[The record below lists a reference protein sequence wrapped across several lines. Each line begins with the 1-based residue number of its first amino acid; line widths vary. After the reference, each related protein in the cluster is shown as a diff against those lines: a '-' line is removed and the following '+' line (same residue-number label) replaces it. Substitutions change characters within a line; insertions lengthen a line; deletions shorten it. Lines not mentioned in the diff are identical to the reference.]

1 MKEITVRMTP
11 IKGVSMECDREQ
23 FALALKTWRIRN
35 GLTQEQA
42 GKRLGVS
49 RWTIM
54 AAEKSRNITWETTYR
69 LFAGLSKELEKE
81 TDNKR

>member
-1 MKEITVRMTP
+1 MKEITVRMHA

-35 GLTQEQA
+35 GMTQKQA
-42 GKRLGVS
+42 GDLLGVS

-54 AAEKSRNITWETTYR
+54 AAEGTKKITWETTYK
-69 LFAGLSKELEKE
+69 LFAGLSRELEKE
-81 TDNKR
+81 ADNKR

>member
-11 IKGVSMECDREQ
+11 IKGVAMDCDREQ

-42 GKRLGVS
+42 GVRLGVS
-49 RWTIM
+49 RWTII
-54 AAEKSRNITWETTYR
+54 AAEKSRTITWETTYK
-69 LFAGLSKELEKE
+69 LFAGLSKELEDERYRK
-81 TDNKR
+81 

>member
-1 MKEITVRMTP
+1 MKEITVRMHA

-35 GLTQEQA
+35 GMTQKEA
-42 GKRLGVS
+42 GAILGVS
-49 RWTIM
+49 RWTM
-54 AAEKSRNITWETTYR
+54 MKAEAARPITWETTYR

-81 TDNKR
+81 ADNKR